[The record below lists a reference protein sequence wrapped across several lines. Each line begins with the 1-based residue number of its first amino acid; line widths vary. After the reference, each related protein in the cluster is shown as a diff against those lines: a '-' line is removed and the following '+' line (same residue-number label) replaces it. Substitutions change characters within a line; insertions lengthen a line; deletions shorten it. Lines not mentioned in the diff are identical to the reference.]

1 MVQNVVQQST
11 VLYFLSFDTT
21 FVIQLTLRESLS
33 SDPWM
38 LIVGKVKNLFRLK
51 DVTML
56 LWGVL
61 IPASYVRHYGF
72 IIK

>member
-1 MVQNVVQQST
+1 MLFNSQ
-11 VLYFLSFDTT
+11 LYSILSFDTT
-21 FVIQLTLRESLS
+21 FVIQLTLRESVSLDS
-33 SDPWM
+33 CM

-61 IPASYVRHYGF
+61 IPASYVCHYGF

>member
-1 MVQNVVQQST
+1 MLFNSR
-11 VLYFLSFDTT
+11 LYSILSFDTT
-21 FVIQLTLRESLS
+21 FVIQLTLRESVSLDS
-33 SDPWM
+33 CM

-61 IPASYVRHYGF
+61 IPASYVCHYGF